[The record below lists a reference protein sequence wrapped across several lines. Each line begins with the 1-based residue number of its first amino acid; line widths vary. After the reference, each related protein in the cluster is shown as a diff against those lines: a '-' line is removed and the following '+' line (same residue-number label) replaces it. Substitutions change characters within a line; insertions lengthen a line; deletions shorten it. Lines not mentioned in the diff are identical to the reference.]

1 MEDDIAGAEVHTAIK
16 HTAIIV
22 VIFAIV
28 NNSILSGFICKASIT
43 ATSAEFNSST
53 RSVECIYNLF
63 SDTFL
68 IISYPYS
75 YTQKQI
81 VLTNIFPCKD

>member
-1 MEDDIAGAEVHTAIK
+1 MAY
-16 HTAIIV
+16 
-22 VIFAIV
+22 
-28 NNSILSGFICKASIT
+28 LSGFILK
-43 ATSAEFNSST
+43 SST
-53 RSVECIYNLF
+53 TAIRSEVNSDFSSVESIYNLF
-63 SDTFL
+63 SDTFD

>member
-1 MEDDIAGAEVHTAIK
+1 MILLELRTHTAIK
-16 HTAIIV
+16 DTAIMV

-28 NNSILSGFICKASIT
+28 NNSILSRFIRKASIT
-43 ATSAEFNSST
+43 ATRDEVNSSA

-63 SDTFL
+63 SDTFD

-81 VLTNIFPCKD
+81 VLTNIFPYKD